1 MCVHIQ
7 DTRMRNTT
15 HTYVFIIYIIYYM
28 LYIIKK
34 KQKKKVLP
42 FILTFNPNNPKTL
55 SIIKQTLENLK
66 T

>member
-1 MCVHIQ
+1 MCVYIQ
-7 DTRMRNTT
+7 DTRMHNTT
-15 HTYVFIIYIIYYM
+15 HTYIFIMYIIYYM
-28 LYIIKK
+28 LYIIK
-34 KQKKKVLP
+34 QKKKILP